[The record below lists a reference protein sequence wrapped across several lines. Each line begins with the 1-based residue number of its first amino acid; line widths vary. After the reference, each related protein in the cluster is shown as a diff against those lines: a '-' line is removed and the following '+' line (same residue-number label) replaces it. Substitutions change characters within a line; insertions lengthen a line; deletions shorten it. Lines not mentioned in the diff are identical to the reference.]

1 MKQISQHNRKALR
14 QDSMVVRGPRTLI
27 WVWLACAL
35 ACVTFATPGTLQAQ
49 KSGKSEKGKSSKG
62 ASVAVEGG
70 VIYACYIPKQGSVYR
85 INRGWVNRCVNV
97 SGGIFPLLG

>member
-27 WVWLACAL
+27 WVWLVCAL

-49 KSGKSEKGKSSKG
+49 KSGKSEERQEFERCLCRRRGRRDLRLLYSQTKAPSTESKKG
-62 ASVAVEGG
+62 AS
-70 VIYACYIPKQGSVYR
+70 S
-85 INRGWVNRCVNV
+85 
-97 SGGIFPLLG
+97 